1 MEYKIEILADLEII
15 KVTLDGRL
23 NHLERKDIYPQA
35 ISELNRN
42 GYNRLLF
49 DVSKLILSSGYTDDK
64 SIEMAH
70 YMKEFEVPKNTKLV
84 FLNTEIL
91 LTQTTFLAIAQVINE
106 DMNIRLF
113 TNYGS
118 AINWLVGIKPYEI
131 NWEKNGVLVRFFY
144 KFDYN
149 ANIDANIDIYK
160 DPRSKYLKYAIWD
173 TSKATELSMT
183 ETEVKVIAE
192 QDVTESSR
200 FPKIKMALFAPD
212 KNIRSMCK
220 QYCVHCQSRRIGWE
234 FMVSDS
240 LKSIRIWVTS

>member
-1 MEYKIEILADLEII
+1 MEYKIEKLADLEII
-15 KVTLDGRL
+15 KVTLEGRP

-35 ISELNRN
+35 ISELNRS

-49 DVSKLILSSGYTDDK
+49 DVSRLILSSGYKDDK

-70 YMKEFEVPKNTKLV
+70 YMKEFEVPKNTKLA

-131 NWEKNGVLVRFFY
+131 NWEKNGVLVRFLNR
-144 KFDYN
+144 FDYN
-149 ANIDANIDIYK
+149 ANVNANIDLYK
-160 DPRSKYLKYAIWD
+160 DPRCKYITYAIWD
-173 TSKATELSMT
+173 TSKISEYFLTEDELNLIAGQGRGKSLS
-183 ETEVKVIAE
+183 V
-192 QDVTESSR
+192 
-200 FPKIKMALFAPD
+200 PKIKMAFFTPD
-212 KNIRSMCK
+212 KNLRSICE
-220 QYCVHCQSRRIGWE
+220 QCCAFCQSRQASWE

-240 LKSIRIWVTS
+240 MKSIRTWVIS

>member
-1 MEYKIEILADLEII
+1 MEYTIEKLADLEII

-64 SIEMAH
+64 SIEMSH
-70 YMKEFEVPKNTKLV
+70 FMKEFEVPKNTKLA
-84 FLNTEIL
+84 FLNTSIL
-91 LTQTTFLAIAQVINE
+91 LTQTTFLAIANAINE
-106 DMNIRLF
+106 DMDIRLF
-113 TNYGS
+113 TNYGN
-118 AINWLVGIKPYEI
+118 AINWLVGTKSYEI
-131 NWEKNGVLVRFFY
+131 NWEKNGVHVRFWDT
-144 KFDYN
+144 FDYN
-149 ANIDANIDIYK
+149 ANVNANIDLYK
-160 DPRSKYLKYAIWD
+160 DPRSNYLTYAIWD
-173 TSKATELSMT
+173 TSKVTESFLT
-183 ETEVKVIAE
+183 EDEISVIAE

-212 KNIRSMCK
+212 KNIRSTCE
-220 QYCVHCQSRRIGWE
+220 QYCSHCQSRQLDWE

-240 LKSIRIWVTS
+240 MKSIRAWVTS